1 MKKFILNITG
11 FAVVVLAVVLFF
23 TVFDSKQ
30 NAGITQVKANKESIT
45 PVQKV
50 SDMISE
56 CKAKNSF
63 ANVSLFEYQN
73 VPFAK
78 SDIAKN
84 IKKAVNIKIDKA
96 KLSLLLNN
104 KSKNI
109 TLQIPLDANKNMNI
123 ELQEVELLTKDF
135 KTKSVN
141 ADGVRLENYKGG
153 IYYRG
158 IVSGEPN
165 SIAAI
170 SVFENLV
177 MGVIYSEAGTYNLG
191 PVSDNSNN
199 TNYILYNEKDLNVH
213 NDFMCGVDGKDMKMY
228 KTPQNLPSHKEHGD
242 GVTARLPVKIYIE
255 ADYKMYVDNGSS
267 VTNVN
272 NFITG
277 YYNAVSTIYQNEY
290 LPVTISEIQV
300 FTSAAS
306 DPYKNINNSLDYLY
320 AFGQNKQDNF
330 NGDLA
335 QLLTTRPLNAG
346 GIAWIGVLCANYN
359 SSDQS
364 GRFSFCNIENN
375 YYPFPTYSWTVMV
388 STHELG
394 HNFGSMHTHA
404 CWWPTRANVITA
416 IDSCYNAEGNCF
428 SNPGPSTGTIMSYCH
443 LQEQN
448 GGSIDPRL
456 GFGSLPGDT
465 IRLRY
470 NQCSRF
476 GGVINSSELPTNFAL
491 LQNFPNPF
499 NPTTTIRIAIPENS
513 AITLK
518 VFDINGREV
527 ATLVNNQNYSQGF
540 LNYNFNSANY
550 NLSSGVYFYKV
561 VAIDQST
568 KALKFTEVKRMIL
581 LK

>member
-1 MKKFILNITG
+1 MKKFIINITG
-11 FAVVVLAVVLFF
+11 FAVVVLAVVILY
-23 TVFDSKQ
+23 TGIDSKQ
-30 NAGITQVKANKESIT
+30 NAGITQVKANKESIA
-45 PVQKV
+45 PVQKI

-56 CKAKNSF
+56 SKAKNSF

-73 VPFAK
+73 TPFSK
-78 SDIAKN
+78 GDIAKN
-84 IKKAVNIKIDKA
+84 IKKAVNIKIDKT
-96 KLSLLLNN
+96 KLAALLNN

-109 TLQIPLDANKNMNI
+109 TLQIPVDSKKNMNI

-135 KTKSVN
+135 KSVSVN
-141 ADGVRLENYKGG
+141 SDGIRQEKYKGG

-158 IVSGEPN
+158 IVNGESN

-177 MGVIYSEAGTYNLG
+177 MGVISCEEGTFNLG

-199 TNYILYNEKDLNVH
+199 TNYIFYNEKDLLVH
-213 NDFMCGVDGKDMKMY
+213 NDFMCKVDGQDMKMY
-228 KTPQNLPSHKEHGD
+228 KTPQNLSSRKESGD
-242 GVTARLPVKIYIE
+242 AVTARLPVKIYIE
-255 ADYKMYVDNGSS
+255 ADYKMYVDNGSN

-290 LPVTISEIQV
+290 IPVTISEIQV
-300 FTSAAS
+300 FTSSAS
-306 DPYKNINNSLDYLY
+306 DPYKNINNSEEYLY
-320 AFGQNKQDNF
+320 AFGDNKQDNF

-359 SSDQS
+359 ATEHS
-364 GRFSFCNIENN
+364 GRFSFCNIDNN

-404 CWWPTRANVITA
+404 CWWPIRTNLISA

-428 SNPGPSTGTIMSYCH
+428 SDPGPSTGTIMSYCH

-456 GFGSLPGDT
+456 GFGSMPGDT

-470 NQCSRF
+470 NQCSKF
-476 GGVINSSELPTNFAL
+476 GGVINSSEVPLNFAM

-513 AITLK
+513 TITLK
-518 VFDINGREV
+518 VYDINGREV
-527 ATLVNNQNYSQGF
+527 ATLVNNENYSAGF
-540 LNYNFNSANY
+540 LNYIFNSGIY

-568 KALKFTEVKRMIL
+568 KAYKFTEVKRMIL